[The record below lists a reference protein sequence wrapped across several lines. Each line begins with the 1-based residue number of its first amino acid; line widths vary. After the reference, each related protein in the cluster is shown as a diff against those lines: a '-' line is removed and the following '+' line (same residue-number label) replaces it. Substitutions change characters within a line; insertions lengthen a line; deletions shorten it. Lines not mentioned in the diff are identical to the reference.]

1 MAAIPVTLKQRLVA
15 PPLLLALA
23 LAPEEAEVM
32 TDYYMALRHNSS
44 IPWMRDIPTM
54 IRWDNS

>member
-15 PPLLLALA
+15 LLLLLALA

-32 TDYYMALRHNSS
+32 TDYYMA
-44 IPWMRDIPTM
+44 
-54 IRWDNS
+54 